1 MARTYEFVVGPG
13 EAGYRLDRCLAR
25 HLPASLSR
33 AMIQRGIQGGL
44 VSVDD
49 HAVKAHHKLR
59 RGERISARFN
69 HLPAAPRDAAM
80 AAQEIPLEVVY
91 GDDAL
96 LVVNKPPGMVTH
108 PAPGHWEGTLVNA
121 ILWHLHAAQG
131 SRLKAQGKSSSLQP
145 SAFSLERPV
154 ERAGIVHRLDK
165 DTSGLLIVAKTP
177 QVHTALSRQLKA
189 RLIRRRYL
197 ALVEGHLPI
206 ERGTINAPI
215 GRHQTHRKVMTVRHL
230 GGRSAV
236 THYRVLKRFG
246 KTLGARGSGL
256 GAVAHSPV
264 PTAQNDFSCTLIEV
278 SLETGRTH
286 QIRVH
291 MAHLGHPIVGDP
303 TYGRRPA
310 GFWQSLGVNRQ
321 LLHAHRLSFQH
332 PVSGRPL
339 TISAPAPEDLA
350 RWVGEERVTTEV

>member
-1 MARTYEFVVGPG
+1 
-13 EAGYRLDRCLAR
+13 
-25 HLPASLSR
+25 
-33 AMIQRGIQGGL
+33 
-44 VSVDD
+44 
-49 HAVKAHHKLR
+49 
-59 RGERISARFN
+59 
-69 HLPAAPRDAAM
+69 
-80 AAQEIPLEVVY
+80 
-91 GDDAL
+91 AL

-121 ILWHLHAAQG
+121 VLWHLRQARGSRLEAPGAAEG
-131 SRLKAQGKSSSLQP
+131 SRLKAQGNSLQP
-145 SAFSLERPV
+145 RTLNLERFSDQPPASSLERPLA
-154 ERAGIVHRLDK
+154 RAGIVHRLDK
-165 DTSGLLIVAKTP
+165 DTSGLLMVAKTP
-177 QVHTALSRQLKA
+177 QVHTALSKQLKA

-197 ALVEGHLPI
+197 ALVEGHLPL
-206 ERGTINAPI
+206 ESGTINAPI

-236 THYRVLKRFG
+236 THYRVLRRFD
-246 KTLGARGSGL
+246 GSRL
-256 GAVAHSPV
+256 EAVGSREVTV
-264 PTAQNDFSCTLIEV
+264 PRALSLEPRAFFCTLIEV

-291 MAHLGHPIVGDP
+291 MAHLGHPILGDP
-303 TYGRRPA
+303 TYGRHPA